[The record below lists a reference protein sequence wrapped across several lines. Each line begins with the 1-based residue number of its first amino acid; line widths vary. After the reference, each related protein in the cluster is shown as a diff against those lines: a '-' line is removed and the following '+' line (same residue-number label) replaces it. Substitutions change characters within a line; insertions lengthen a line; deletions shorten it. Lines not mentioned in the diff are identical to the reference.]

1 MIDEEKRAAEKE
13 ARARVTRRVR
23 VQIDP
28 DKYRY
33 FPEEEEKDY
42 FDDEVNQRVAIYAR
56 VSTGSI
62 MQATSY
68 ELQKKYYEEFVSKHP
83 NWTLVDIYADQG
95 ISGTST
101 LHRKQF
107 NRMIDD
113 CKQGQIDMILTKSV
127 SRFARNVTDFLGTIR
142 NLAEMKPRVGV
153 FFEMER
159 VFSLKEDNQLSLS
172 FLASMAE
179 EESHIRSR
187 SMETSLR
194 MRLDNGMP
202 LTPKLLGYTHD
213 KDGNL
218 IVNPA
223 EASTVRLAF
232 SMYIFGYSTQQIADE
247 FIKRDRRSYL
257 GNTTKWTSNSIVD
270 ILRQERHCGDV
281 LTRKTYT
288 PNFRDHKSKK
298 NHGQRPQSLYYDHH
312 EAIVSRD
319 DFIAVQHMLD
329 NAKYGNKSVL
339 PELRVIESGIFKGY
353 VVINPRWGGFKPED
367 YINASRS
374 ALVVTESS
382 GESNLSGPGAY
393 KISVA
398 PGDFDFRGFEIA
410 RSELF
415 DSNLRPFATFSE
427 KGIQFSAECTKRF
440 ASRNFVEI
448 LINPLTGMLA
458 VRPTDKGNRCGV
470 MFSKLKEK
478 RYVPRQIPA
487 AAFIDMIY
495 TVFGWQSDRRYRIIG
510 TLYEQGNE
518 LAYIFDS
525 ANSEIYFNKCI
536 LPVESTPNS
545 GQPLT
550 AVRNYV
556 RAIPKEWT
564 TSFGKQFYLHE
575 QTMAELAA
583 QNEEDWKLR
592 LEGRLFETGEK
603 LNVTGFDELKT
614 FIIQEL
620 GGLP

>member
-42 FDDEVNQRVAIYAR
+42 FNDEVNQRVAIYAR

-68 ELQKKYYEEFVSKHP
+68 ELQKKYYEEFVAKHP

-95 ISGTST
+95 ISGTT
-101 LHRKQF
+101 VLHRKQF
-107 NRMIDD
+107 NRMIED
-113 CKQGQIDMILTKSV
+113 CKQGKIDMILTKSV
-127 SRFARNVTDFLGTIR
+127 SRFARNVTDFLGTVR
-142 NLAEMKPRVGV
+142 SLAEMTPRVGV
-153 FFEMER
+153 AFESEQ
-159 VFSLKEDNQLSLS
+159 VFSLKEESQLSLS
-172 FLASMAE
+172 FLAAMAE

-218 IVNPA
+218 IINPA
-223 EASTVRLAF
+223 EAPTVRLAF

-247 FIKRDRRSYL
+247 FVKRDRKSYL

-281 LTRKTYT
+281 LTRKTFT

-374 ALVVTESS
+374 AWANEEATDE
-382 GESNLSGPGAY
+382 GTTTRKY
-393 KISVA
+393 QISVS
-398 PGDFDFRGFEIA
+398 PGDFDYRGFEIA

-415 DSNLRPFATFSE
+415 DSNLRPCVTFSE
-427 KGIQFSAECTKRF
+427 KGIQFNTECTKRF
-440 ASRNFVEI
+440 GGRNLVEI
-448 LINPLTGMLA
+448 LINPLSGQIA
-458 VRPTDKGNRCGV
+458 IRPAEKENRCGV
-470 MFSKLKEK
+470 QFSKLKDK
-478 RYVPRQIPA
+478 RYVPRPIPA
-487 AAFIDMIY
+487 AAFIEIIY
-495 TVFGWQSDRRYRIIG
+495 SLFGWQSGRRYRIIG
-510 TLYEQGNE
+510 TFYEQGNE
-518 LAYIFDS
+518 LEYIFDS

-536 LPVESTPNS
+536 LPDESTQNAS
-545 GQPLT
+545 HPLT

-556 RAIPKEWT
+556 RAIPKEWAG
-564 TSFGKQFYLHE
+564 SFGKEFYQHE
-575 QTMAELAA
+575 QTLADLA
-583 QNEEDWKLR
+583 SQNEKDWKLR
-592 LEGRLFETGEK
+592 LEGRLFETGK
-603 LNVTGFDELKT
+603 RLNVTGFDELRS